1 MQKQFVII
9 GIGRF
14 GSSLARTL
22 TNMGYDVLA
31 IDSNVERVQN
41 FTSEVTHVVEADATE
56 PETLK
61 ALGIGNFDVAV
72 VAIGDCIQ
80 ASILVTVL
88 LKDLGVK
95 KVVAKAIND
104 LHGRV
109 LEKVGA
115 DKVVYP
121 ERDMGIRIAHQLIS
135 TNVLDQ
141 IELSSDFS
149 VQEVLAPPKLIDKT
163 LKELDLRP
171 RFGVSVMAIK
181 RGGEILVNPGAD
193 DTVKARDVL
202 VVLGSNVELA
212 RFEEEYHE

>member
-31 IDSNVERVQN
+31 IDSNLERVQN
-41 FTSEVTHVVEADATE
+41 FTSEVTHVVEADATD

-61 ALGIGNFDVAV
+61 ALGIRNFDVAV
-72 VAIGDCIQ
+72 VAIGDNIQ

-88 LKDLGVK
+88 LKDLGIK
-95 KVVAKAIND
+95 KVVTKAIND

-149 VQEVLAPPKLIDKT
+149 IQEVLAPSMAINKT
-163 LKELDLRP
+163 LKDLDLRP

-181 RGGEILVNPGAD
+181 RGGEILVNPGAED
-193 DTVKARDVL
+193 QVRERDVL

-212 RFEEEYHE
+212 KFEEEYHE

>member
-1 MQKQFVII
+1 MNKQFAII

-22 TNMGYDVLA
+22 TVMGYEVLA
-31 IDSNVERVQN
+31 IDRNIDRVQN
-41 FTSEVTHVVEADATE
+41 FISEVTHVVEADATE

-61 ALGIGNFDVAV
+61 ALGIRNFDVGV
-72 VAIGDCIQ
+72 VAIGDDVQ

-121 ERDMGIRIAHQLIS
+121 ERDMGVRVAHQLIS

-141 IELSSDFS
+141 IELSTDYSIL
-149 VQEVLAPPKLIDKT
+149 EILAPEKTVGRT
-163 LKELDLRP
+163 LKDLNLRP
-171 RFGVSVMAIK
+171 KYGISVMAIK
-181 RGGEILVNPGAD
+181 RGADIVVAPGAD
-193 DTVKARDVL
+193 DEIKPKDVL
-202 VVLGSNVELA
+202 VLLGMNSDLA
-212 RFEEEYHE
+212 RFEEEAQ